1 MSTNPQPG
9 RNARGDTTAIGY
21 TVGMNTLGGDQT
33 ARKQVYANTN
43 QRRRIRANETSLTDQ
58 EWVDVDE
65 NVMEEVQRPLN
76 LIDALEG
83 QGLTA
88 DVGMDITEYTWSMRS
103 GDTTE
108 AETTMDPREAAPE
121 DAPAFAKDG
130 VPVPIIHAGYRIG
143 ERELQVSRRNG
154 QGLDTSLAEDR
165 ARAMAVAMEQMP
177 LTGWG
182 HQLDASTGY
191 QMYGLL
197 NHPDR
202 NTLVGSDWSVGANV
216 KSDMLA
222 AIHTLEDDNYY
233 SDDQP
238 YWLLIADQQYRHLRE
253 DYAPSVNVDMTTE
266 EKITDEMAEIS
277 NVIRSPYIPAGQ
289 AVLFKPVSSVFE
301 LPRDPQGVQNVQ
313 WENHGGFEH
322 RFKLLTV
329 MSVAVKSTLSG
340 KSGIVHLSG
349 MT

>member
-1 MSTNPQPG
+1 MSTNQQSAQSSG
-9 RNARGDTTAIGY
+9 VQY
-21 TVGMNTLGGDQT
+21 TVGAESLGGDAT
-33 ARKQVYANTN
+33 AKKQLYANAG
-43 QRRRIRANETSLTDQ
+43 QRRRIRANETSLEDE
-58 EWVDVDE
+58 EWEALDA
-65 NVMEEVQRPLN
+65 NVMEEVQRPLE

-83 QGLTA
+83 QGLTS
-88 DVGMDITEYTWSMRS
+88 DVGMDLTEFTWQMRS

-121 DAPAFAKDG
+121 DAPAFTKDG

-143 ERELQVSRRNG
+143 DRELRVSRRDG
-154 QGLDTSLAEDR
+154 RGIDTSMAEDR
-165 ARAMAVAMEQMP
+165 ARAMAVAMEQQP

-202 NTLVGSDWSVGANV
+202 NTLVGSDWSVGENV
-216 KSDMLA
+216 KADMLS
-222 AIHTLEDDNYY
+222 AIHLLEDDNYY

-253 DYAPSVNVDMTTE
+253 DYKPAVDVSMTTE
-266 EKITDEMAEIS
+266 EKITDEMGEVS
-277 NVIRSPYIPAGQ
+277 RMIRSPYLPDGQ

-301 LPRDPQGVQNVQ
+301 LARDPQGVQNVQ
-313 WENHGGFEH
+313 WTNHGGFEH
-322 RFKLLTV
+322 RFKVLTV
-329 MSVAVKSTLSG
+329 QATAIKSTYG
-340 KSGIVHLSG
+340 GNSGIVHISG
-349 MT
+349 MS